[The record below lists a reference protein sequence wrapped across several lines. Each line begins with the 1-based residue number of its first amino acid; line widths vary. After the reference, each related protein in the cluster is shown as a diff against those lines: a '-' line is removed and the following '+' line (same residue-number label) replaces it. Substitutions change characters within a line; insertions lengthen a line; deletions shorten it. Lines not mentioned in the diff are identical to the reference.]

1 MKALVFFLL
10 IILGMAIFL
19 GMLVNGTEA
28 LSPLRGAQQAYAY
41 GTMAAI
47 QANGTLADFSATQTP
62 RVAKAQAAQTK
73 EALPAAIKQT
83 SQAQQAQAT
92 QAAFQAT
99 ATVGAAQAALLQIG
113 FEATKSKLDEDKWME
128 DQMRRATIEVIN
140 QAKEQEADNARN
152 EAQSATYNQIIQILL
167 VILMGLAIVLLSAW
181 MILKLAGWKLNR
193 QEDPAPVK
201 HKS

>member
-19 GMLVNGTEA
+19 GMLVNGRRPSA
-28 LSPLRGAQQAYAY
+28 LARAQQAYALWDH
-41 GTMAAI
+41 GRHP
-47 QANGTLADFSATQTP
+47 GEWHPGRLFGHAD
-62 RVAKAQAAQTK
+62 
-73 EALPAAIKQT
+73 PAGSQSTGCPDQRGFARRSKQT

-128 DQMRRATIEVIN
+128 DQMRRATIEAIN